1 MSSFEE
7 QLMEALG
14 STAEP
19 VNPTVGVEVDAAAAS
34 LVERG
39 VDLGFTVDPVNPA
52 ITQFEVRFKKTVLS
66 FLHSFLLKVDAA
78 VASLVEGGL
87 PGGIQVEVV
96 EQQVEKADVSA
107 AGDEQGLDTE
117 ALAQRVRHYLKANQ
131 IQWTRFGALVL
142 GVSQGRLSILLG
154 KPKPWH
160 QLAPRVR
167 ALYQRMQLWMDTK
180 ATFGNNPYMKVK
192 KEKAVVKPKVERVP
206 KAKKEKRR
214 KSLFEAS
221 GSREPLHFNVK
232 EEQRIVEEQKAVR
245 ELKLMEE
252 QVVIEEQVVEEVM
265 VVEDPAEQVVM
276 ENVALDEIMLGNLEE
291 VPLQVIMVNF
301 YVFLSV
307 KICHQGQHVSL
318 MVADV
323 DQHHP
328 DTYTL
333 ALL

>member
-1 MSSFEE
+1 LITLLKRMSSFEE

-34 LVERG
+34 LVEKG

-52 ITQFEVRFKKTVLS
+52 ITQFE
-66 FLHSFLLKVDAA
+66 VDAA

-96 EQQVEKADVSA
+96 EQQVEKAEVSA

-117 ALAQRVRHYLKANQ
+117 ALAQKVRHYLKANQ

-192 KEKAVVKPKVERVP
+192 KEKAVVKPKAERVP

-291 VPLQVIMVNF
+291 VPLQ
-301 YVFLSV
+301 
-307 KICHQGQHVSL
+307 GQHVSL